1 MIAYN
6 FYTNL
11 EEVKEDN
18 EEFKTYLQMDQIMKK
33 LFTINNPRPII
44 DLLNAIY
51 ADNISYDA
59 KLRYNDKEIINKAD
73 ESSKLIRFY
82 ADMYITV
89 IDGNN
94 VYEYALEFQTI
105 FDKEIAIRVFR
116 YSFERAVKLAD
127 YSKSKECIKLKMPE
141 PYIILIEEEE
151 GVKDRI
157 KLEIEF
163 SKNAGFT
170 YEIKI
175 LRYWTYGL
183 EQLYKE
189 NMYLLYPLQ
198 IFKLR
203 KNMKEISSSNRSQEI
218 KESQMLQLYE
228 ELKGLIEKTLQ
239 AIDKAYEDGKIDI
252 NDYDTMNTVIE
263 NLNSYFLNMYG
274 KYRDLDKEVSD
285 MVKSFYDPKV
295 EEKGKEEGKIEGK
308 KLVAKNMLLDGEDV
322 VKIKKYTGL
331 SDEDINKIKR
341 LIEGEGNH

>member
-1 MIAYN
+1 MISYN
-6 FYTNL
+6 FCTNL
-11 EEVKEDN
+11 EVIKEDN
-18 EEFKTYLQMDQIMKK
+18 EEFKTHLQMDEVMKK
-33 LFTINNPRPII
+33 LFTIKNPRPII

-51 ADNISYDA
+51 GDNISYDA
-59 KLRYNDKEIINKAD
+59 KLSYHDKEIINKAE

-89 IDGNN
+89 VDGNN
-94 VYEYALEFQTI
+94 IYEYALEFQTV

-127 YSKSKECIKLKMPE
+127 YSQSKECIKLKMPE
-141 PYIILIEEEE
+141 PYIILIEEED

-163 SKNAGFT
+163 SKNVGFT
-170 YEIKI
+170 YDIKV

-198 IFKLR
+198 IFNLR
-203 KNMKEISSSNRSQEI
+203 KKMKQISNSNRTKEF

-228 ELKGLIEKTLQ
+228 ELKVLLEKTLK
-239 AIDKAYEDGKIDI
+239 AIDKAYDDGKIDI
-252 NDYDTMNTVIE
+252 DDYDTMNTVIE

-274 KYRDLDKEVSD
+274 KYRNFDEEV
-285 MVKSFYDPKV
+285 KALN
-295 EEKGKEEGKIEGK
+295 G
-308 KLVAKNMLLDGEDV
+308 LLRVTCERERA
-322 VKIKKYTGL
+322 
-331 SDEDINKIKR
+331 S
-341 LIEGEGNH
+341 